1 LKEKEQI
8 EAGGAEEREPGK
20 CPEPADPSRSQK
32 GWRTWVLVFGV
43 IVVPTLVYL
52 AIPVVP
58 FLPLTTG
65 QKVWVASGL
74 VVVAETVFLLSALVL
89 GREAVRRYRR
99 YLDPRRWF
107 GKGRR

>member
-1 LKEKEQI
+1 MKEKEQLA
-8 EAGGAEEREPGK
+8 AGGAEEREPGK
-20 CPEPADPSRSQK
+20 CPEPADSPRSWK
-32 GWRTWVLVFGV
+32 SWRTWVLVFGV
-43 IVVPTLVYL
+43 IVVPTLLYL
-52 AIPVVP
+52 AIPAVP

-74 VVVAETVFLLSALVL
+74 VVAAETVFLLSALVL